1 MPGVTRNS
9 LWSIILAGGEGTRT
23 RPFIEQWLGYHKP
36 KQYCTFVGTRSM
48 LQHTLERA
56 DRLSKPE
63 HRMTV
68 IGRNH
73 GQFARE
79 ASMDCSAGHIIEQPR
94 NCGTA
99 AGVFLPLTFVRKKD
113 PEAMVV
119 IFPSDHFVFPNARFL
134 ETVKRGIRACEV
146 FQDRLVLFGIRPSR
160 LELDYGWINVGDVL
174 GWSGG
179 SCIVQAD
186 SFLEKPGSFEGLQAL
201 AHGALWNTMILIA
214 RVDTLWN
221 LGKGCFPVLMDRFE
235 QLATSIGSS
244 RERQVLRHVYQY
256 MPQLNF
262 SADILQRVPGHIGV
276 MELEDVIWSDW
287 GRPERII
294 QTLEQLG
301 KEPAFPHEML
311 SYVQGKYPQSLS
323 AMEVL

>member
-9 LWSIILAGGEGTRT
+9 LWSIILAGGEGERT
-23 RPFIEQWLGYHKP
+23 RPFIEEWLGDHKP

-63 HRMTV
+63 HRVTV

-73 GQFARE
+73 EKFARE
-79 ASMDCSAGHIIEQPR
+79 ASKTCSAGHILEQPQ

-99 AGVFLPLTFVRKKD
+99 AGVFLPLTFVRAQD
-113 PEAMVV
+113 PDATVV

-146 FQDRLVLFGIRPSR
+146 FQDRLILFGVRPSH
-160 LELDYGWINVGDVL
+160 LELDYGWINMGGVI
-174 GWSGG
+174 GWSED
-179 SCIVQAD
+179 SCIVQVN
-186 SFLEKPGSFEGLQAL
+186 SFIEKPGSSEGLQAL
-201 AHGALWNTMILIA
+201 ANGALWNTMIVVA

-221 LGKGCFPVLMDRFE
+221 LGRECFPDLMDRFE
-235 QLATSIGSS
+235 QLATSIGTN
-244 RERQVLRHVYQY
+244 RESQVLRHIYQQV
-256 MPQLNF
+256 PQLNF
-262 SADILQRVPGHIGV
+262 SADLLQCVPGHIGV
-276 MELEDVIWSDW
+276 MELEGLVWSDW

-301 KEPAFPHEML
+301 REPAFSDDML
-311 SYVQGKYPQSLS
+311 SHLKRESPQSLS